1 MINELIFNKICLI
14 MKIIRIYKNF
24 NSYGHFSITC
34 IKLIAIVFMLITNEH
49 VDAQAWSVKDNS
61 ILYQGRPGFLVG
73 ANYLPSKHWLTIL
86 RNWDEKVVEN
96 DMQAMQSIGIRCIRF
111 FPLWSLVQTK
121 PDKLDSAVLS
131 NLDKLIEI
139 AGRYGIQI
147 QITPL
152 TGFISGGIYF
162 PKWVKGNIFKDDK
175 LIKAEEFYMETMAR
189 KYGNNSVVQSFD
201 LGNESNVMIEF
212 NNFEV
217 TPADVANWMGRLS
230 SAFRKGAPGALF
242 TVSPGT
248 GLDQYF
254 TNETLAKNSDF
265 MVVHPYIYWQ
275 GTLNLDPWIG
285 QRTLYGLN
293 YLIEWTAMMGKPV
306 VVQEIGASEEW
317 LPEWDISSFL
327 KINFLNSWAEGASGF
342 LWWSSH
348 DIDQN
353 FRIPNDI
360 FFPDRSAPSYKEGRF
375 HSLEYSMGL
384 FDTRNNPKPYAHEFK
399 HCAEVVER
407 LGHGWTD
414 ILPVCYV
421 LVPENHDDFSETML
435 HLITP
440 FTLAKQA
447 HFDVKLLYENIS
459 VPSDAAAVVISG
471 FKLSSAGKRN
481 IDQYLTR
488 GGTVYQS
495 KIQDFALDQIRV
507 GPVQQV
513 IENPQFIVKK
523 RAGGMTLESK
533 ITVKAKL
540 TIQPLI
546 DYPEEQSLLHEP
558 LVFTRA
564 SVGEGTYYFF
574 SGNLEEGLRGS
585 YNPWNTDN
593 SNLIYSALRPAK
605 TIDISSKYV
614 ELFHKRNGDSEI
626 LVLINHSNTKQDT
639 EVFSA
644 RKIVLK
650 DWITG
655 SQIGSGFR
663 IPVSVGPLNV
673 LILDLKQL

>member
-1 MINELIFNKICLI
+1 
-14 MKIIRIYKNF
+14 MKIIGINKNL
-24 NSYGHFSITC
+24 NSTRHFSIAC
-34 IKLIAIVFMLITNEH
+34 IKLIVIVFMLINGH
-49 VDAQAWSVKDNS
+49 VNAQAWSVKDKS
-61 ILYQGRPGFLVG
+61 ILFQGKPVFLIG

-86 RNWDEKVVEN
+86 RNWDEEVVEN
-96 DMQAMQSIGIRCIRF
+96 DMQAMHAIGIRCIRF

-121 PDKLDSAVLS
+121 PNKLDNAVLS
-131 NLDKLIEI
+131 NLDKLVDI
-139 AGRYGIQI
+139 ADHYGIQI

-162 PKWVKGNIFKDDK
+162 PKWVTGNIFKDDK
-175 LIKAEEFYMETMAR
+175 LLMAEEFYMETMAR
-189 KYGNNSVVQSFD
+189 RYGNIPVVQAFD
-201 LGNESNVMIEF
+201 LGNESNVMIGF

-217 TPADVANWMGRLS
+217 TPAEVANWMGRLS

-275 GTLNLDPWIG
+275 GTLKLDPWIG
-285 QRTLYGLN
+285 QRTLYGSN
-293 YLIEWTAMMGKPV
+293 FMIEWTAMMGKPV

-317 LPEWDISSFL
+317 LLEWNISSFL
-327 KINFLNSWAEGASGF
+327 KINFLSSWAEGASGF

-353 FRIPNDI
+353 FRIPDDI
-360 FFPDRSAPSYKEGRF
+360 FLPDRSVPYYKEGRF
-375 HSLEYSMGL
+375 HPLEYSMGL

-399 HCAEVVER
+399 HCADVVER
-407 LGHGWTD
+407 LGQCWTD
-414 ILPVCYV
+414 LLPICYV

-435 HLITP
+435 QLITP

-447 HFDVKLLYENIS
+447 HFDVKMLYENIP

-471 FKLSSAGKRN
+471 FKLSAAGKRN
-481 IDQYLTR
+481 IDQYLAR

-507 GPVQQV
+507 ATVQQV

-523 RAGGMTLESK
+523 RVGGMTLESK
-533 ITVKAKL
+533 VSVNAKL

-546 DYPEEQSLLHEP
+546 TYPEEQSLLDEP

-564 SVGEGTYYFF
+564 SVGKGTYYFF
-574 SGNLEEGLRGS
+574 SGNLEEGLRDS
-585 YNPWNTDN
+585 YDPWGTDN

-614 ELFHKRNGDSEI
+614 ELFHKRKGDAEI

-639 EVFSA
+639 EVYSA
-644 RKIVLK
+644 KKIMLK
-650 DWITG
+650 DWQTD
-655 SQIGSGFR
+655 SYIGEGFR
-663 IPVSVGPLNV
+663 IPVTVGPLNV
-673 LILDLKQL
+673 LVLELKQL